1 MEGNI
6 KVIEA
11 EDFYKRITKNIIYD
25 KEINVVT
32 LGVFVRI
39 VSCSKDWNLN
49 IKGLAS
55 ALGLSDRKTRECIVL
70 LEKKGYLKRVAACW
84 NLVKDIN
91 SKAIHNGAGTD
102 LPCSPLLESCQRYK
116 FKSNSQ
122 RLVQRVAGALPCW
135 NLVKDINS
143 KAIHNCVFFVLY
155 HNAPV
160 GILSKI

>member
-70 LEKKGYLKRVAACW
+70 LEKKGYLKSAKSIGFPA
-84 NLVKDIN
+84 LDLN
-91 SKAIHNGAGTD
+91 SSSI
-102 LPCSPLLESCQRYK
+102 
-116 FKSNSQ
+116 
-122 RLVQRVAGALPCW
+122 
-135 NLVKDINS
+135 
-143 KAIHNCVFFVLY
+143 
-155 HNAPV
+155 
-160 GILSKI
+160 GIL